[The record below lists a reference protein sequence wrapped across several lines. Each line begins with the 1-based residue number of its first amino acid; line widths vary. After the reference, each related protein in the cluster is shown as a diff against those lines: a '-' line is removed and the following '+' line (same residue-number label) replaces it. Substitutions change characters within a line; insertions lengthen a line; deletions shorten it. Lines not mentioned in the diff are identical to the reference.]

1 MAGKNKK
8 KKSAGSNIAAQNR
21 RARRDY
27 AIVET
32 LEAGL
37 QLTGTE
43 VKSLRAGRA
52 SLNEAFAGEKHGEM
66 YLFNAHIPVYEGASR
81 IFNHEPIR
89 DRKLLLHKKQMA
101 HLLGSQKV
109 QGMALIPL
117 KIYFN
122 DRGMAKLEL
131 ALGEGKRSFD
141 KRETVKERDWN
152 RQKGRLLRDK
162 G

>member
-8 KKSAGSNIAAQNR
+8 KKTSGNVVAQNR

-27 AIVET
+27 SIVET
-32 LEAGL
+32 VEAGL

-66 YLFNAHIPVYEGASR
+66 YLFNAHIPVYEGASSV
-81 IFNHEPIR
+81 FNHEPVH
-89 DRKLLLHKKQMA
+89 DRKLLLHRKQMA
-101 HLLGSQKV
+101 HLLGAQK
-109 QGMALIPL
+109 QKGMALIPL

-122 DRGMAKLEL
+122 ARGMAKLEL
-131 ALGEGKRSFD
+131 ALGEGKHTYD
-141 KRETVKERDWN
+141 KRDTVKQRDWS
-152 RQKGRLLRDK
+152 REKGRLLRDK

>member
-32 LEAGL
+32 MEAGL

-52 SLNEAFAGEKHGEM
+52 SLNEAFAGEKHGEI
-66 YLFNAHIPVYEGASR
+66 YLFNAHIPVYEGASNV
-81 IFNHEPIR
+81 FNHEPVH
-89 DRKLLLHKKQMA
+89 DRKLLLHRKQMA
-101 HLLGSQKV
+101 HLLGSQK
-109 QGMALIPL
+109 QKGMALIPL

-122 DRGMAKLEL
+122 ERGLAKLEL

>member
-52 SLNEAFAGEKHGEM
+52 SLNEAFAGEKHGEI
-66 YLFNAHIPVYEGASR
+66 YLFNAHIPVYEGASSV
-81 IFNHEPIR
+81 FNHEPVR
-89 DRKLLLHKKQMA
+89 DRKLLLHRKQMA
-101 HLLGSQKV
+101 HLLGSQK
-109 QGMALIPL
+109 QKGMALIPL

-122 DRGMAKLEL
+122 ARGMAKLEL

>member
-8 KKSAGSNIAAQNR
+8 KKGTSGNVVAQNR

-27 AIVET
+27 TIVET
-32 LEAGL
+32 IEAGL

-66 YLFNAHIPVYEGASR
+66 YLFNTHIPVYEGASS

-89 DRKLLLHKKQMA
+89 DRKLLLHRRQIA
-101 HLLGSQKV
+101 HLLGSQK
-109 QGMALIPL
+109 QKGMALVPL

-122 DRGMAKLEL
+122 DRGLAKLEL

>member
-8 KKSAGSNIAAQNR
+8 KKTSGNVVAQNR
-21 RARRDY
+21 KARRDY
-27 AIVET
+27 DIVET

-66 YLFNAHIPVYEGASR
+66 YLFHANIPPYEGASNV
-81 IFNHEPIR
+81 FNHEPTR
-89 DRKLLLHKKQMA
+89 DRKLLLHRRQLA
-101 HLLGSQKV
+101 HLIGAQRQK
-109 QGMALIPL
+109 GMALVPL

-122 DRGMAKLEL
+122 DRGIAKMEL
-131 ALGEGKRSFD
+131 ALGEGKHKYD
-141 KRETVKERDWN
+141 KRETVKERDWG
-152 RQKGRLLRDK
+152 RQKARLLRDK

>member
-8 KKSAGSNIAAQNR
+8 KKTSGNVVAQNR

-32 LEAGL
+32 LEAGM

-81 IFNHEPIR
+81 IFNHEPVR
-89 DRKLLLHKKQMA
+89 DRKLLLHRKQMA
-101 HLLGSQKV
+101 HLLGSQK
-109 QGMALIPL
+109 QKGMALIPL

-122 DRGMAKLEL
+122 ERGVAKLEL
-131 ALGEGKRSFD
+131 ALGEGKHTYD
-141 KRETVKERDWN
+141 KRDTVKQRDWS
-152 RQKGRLLRDK
+152 REKGRLLRDK

>member
-8 KKSAGSNIAAQNR
+8 KKNSGSNVVAQNR

-27 AIVET
+27 SIIET

-37 QLTGTE
+37 MLTGTE

-81 IFNHEPIR
+81 VFNHEPVH
-89 DRKLLLHKKQMA
+89 DRKLLLHRKQMA
-101 HLLGSQKV
+101 HLLGAQK
-109 QGMALIPL
+109 QKGMALVPL

-122 DRGMAKLEL
+122 DRGIAKLEL
-131 ALGEGKRSFD
+131 ALGEGKHSYD
-141 KRETVKERDWN
+141 KRETVKDREWG
-152 RQKGRLLRDK
+152 RQKARLLRDK

>member
-8 KKSAGSNIAAQNR
+8 KKTSSGNVVAQNR

-27 AIVET
+27 NIVET
-32 LEAGL
+32 MEAGL

-66 YLFNAHIPVYEGASR
+66 YLFNTHIPVYEGASSV
-81 IFNHEPIR
+81 FNHEPIR
-89 DRKLLLHKKQMA
+89 DRKLLLHRRQVA
-101 HLLGSQKV
+101 HLLGSQK
-109 QGMALIPL
+109 QKGMALVPL

-122 DRGMAKLEL
+122 DRGLAKLEL

>member
-8 KKSAGSNIAAQNR
+8 KKTSGSNIAAQNR

-27 AIVET
+27 SIVET
-32 LEAGL
+32 MEVGL
-37 QLTGTE
+37 MLTGTE

-52 SLNEAFAGEKHGEM
+52 SLNESFAGEKHGEL
-66 YLFNAHIPVYEGASR
+66 YLFNTHIPVYEGASSV
-81 IFNHEPIR
+81 FNHEPIR
-89 DRKLLLHKKQMA
+89 DRKLLLHRRQMA
-101 HLLGSQKV
+101 HLLGSQK
-109 QGMALIPL
+109 QKGMALVPL

-122 DRGMAKLEL
+122 DRGLAKLEL

-141 KRETVKERDWN
+141 KRETVKERDWD

>member
-8 KKSAGSNIAAQNR
+8 KKGTSSNVVAQNR
-21 RARRDY
+21 KARRDY
-27 AIVET
+27 SIVET

-66 YLFNAHIPVYEGASR
+66 YLFNAHIPQYDQASR
-81 IFNHEPIR
+81 VFNHDPTR
-89 DRKLLLHKKQMA
+89 DRKLLLHRRQMA
-101 HLLGSQKV
+101 HLIGAQK
-109 QGMALIPL
+109 QKGMALVPL
-117 KIYFN
+117 RIYFN
-122 DRGMAKLEL
+122 GRGVAKLEL
-131 ALGEGKRSFD
+131 ALGEGKRMHD
-141 KRETVKERDWN
+141 KRDTIKARDWD
-152 RQKGRLLRDK
+152 RQKARLLRDK

>member
-8 KKSAGSNIAAQNR
+8 KKTLGGNVVAQNR
-21 RARRDY
+21 KARRDY
-27 AIVET
+27 TIVET

-66 YLFNAHIPVYEGASR
+66 YLFNAHIPHYEGASR
-81 IFNHEPIR
+81 IFNHEPNR
-89 DRKLLLHKKQMA
+89 DRKLLLHRRQMA
-101 HLLGSQKV
+101 HLLGKQQQK
-109 QGMALIPL
+109 GMTLVPL

-122 DRGMAKLEL
+122 SRGMAKCEL
-131 ALGEGKRSFD
+131 ALGEGKHMYD
-141 KRETVKERDWN
+141 KRQTVKDRDWG
-152 RQKGRLLRDK
+152 RQKARLMRDK

>member
-8 KKSAGSNIAAQNR
+8 KKTSGNVVAQNR

-27 AIVET
+27 NIVET
-32 LEAGL
+32 VEAGL

-66 YLFNAHIPVYEGASR
+66 YLFNAHIPPYEGASSV
-81 IFNHEPIR
+81 FNHEPVH

-101 HLLGSQKV
+101 HLLDAQK
-109 QGMALIPL
+109 QKGMALVPL

-122 DRGMAKLEL
+122 ARGMAKLEL
-131 ALGEGKRSFD
+131 ALGEGKHTYD
-141 KRETVKERDWN
+141 KRDTVKQRDWS
-152 RQKGRLLRDK
+152 REKGRLLRDK

>member
-8 KKSAGSNIAAQNR
+8 KKTSGNVVAQNR
-21 RARRDY
+21 KARRDY
-27 AIVET
+27 EIVET
-32 LEAGL
+32 VEAGL
-37 QLTGTE
+37 QLYGTE

-52 SLNEAFAGEKHGEM
+52 SLNEAFAGEKHGEI

-81 IFNHEPIR
+81 IFNHEPTR
-89 DRKLLLHKKQMA
+89 DRKLLLHRKQMA
-101 HLLGSQKV
+101 HLIGSQRQK
-109 QGMALIPL
+109 GMALIPL

-122 DRGMAKLEL
+122 GHGLAKLEL
-131 ALGEGKRSFD
+131 ALGEGKRKFD

>member
-8 KKSAGSNIAAQNR
+8 KKTPGGNVVAQNR
-21 RARRDY
+21 KARRDY
-27 AIVET
+27 QILET
-32 LEAGL
+32 MEAGL

-52 SLNEAFAGEKHGEM
+52 SLGEAFAGEKFGEM
-66 YLFNAHIPVYEGASR
+66 YLMKAHIPPYEGASR
-81 IFNHEPIR
+81 IFNHEPNR

-101 HLLGSQKV
+101 SLLGAQK
-109 QGMALIPL
+109 QKGMALVPL

-122 DRGMAKLEL
+122 NRGIAKLEL
-131 ALGEGKRSFD
+131 ALGEGKHKYD
-141 KRETVKERDWN
+141 KRETVKDRDWG
-152 RQKGRLLRDK
+152 RQKARLLRDK

>member
-1 MAGKNKK
+1 
-8 KKSAGSNIAAQNR
+8 
-21 RARRDY
+21 
-27 AIVET
+27 
-32 LEAGL
+32 
-37 QLTGTE
+37 
-43 VKSLRAGRA
+43 
-52 SLNEAFAGEKHGEM
+52 
-66 YLFNAHIPVYEGASR
+66 
-81 IFNHEPIR
+81 
-89 DRKLLLHKKQMA
+89 MA
-101 HLLGSQKV
+101 HLLGSQK
-109 QGMALIPL
+109 QKGMALIPL

>member
-8 KKSAGSNIAAQNR
+8 KKTPGSNIAAQNR

-27 AIVET
+27 SIVET
-32 LEAGL
+32 MEVGL
-37 QLTGTE
+37 MLTGTE

-52 SLNEAFAGEKHGEM
+52 SLNEAFAGEKHGEL
-66 YLFNAHIPVYEGASR
+66 YLFNTHIPVYEGASSV
-81 IFNHEPIR
+81 FNHEPIR
-89 DRKLLLHKKQMA
+89 DRKLLLHRRQMA
-101 HLLGSQKV
+101 HLLGAQK
-109 QGMALIPL
+109 QKGMALVPL

-122 DRGMAKLEL
+122 DRGLAKLEL

>member
-8 KKSAGSNIAAQNR
+8 KKTPGGNVVAQNR
-21 RARRDY
+21 KARRDY
-27 AIVET
+27 QILET
-32 LEAGL
+32 MEAGL

-52 SLNEAFAGEKHGEM
+52 SLGEAFAGEKFGEM
-66 YLFNAHIPVYEGASR
+66 YLMNAHIPPYEGASR
-81 IFNHEPIR
+81 IFNHEPNR

-101 HLLGSQKV
+101 SLLGAQK
-109 QGMALIPL
+109 QKGMALVPL

-122 DRGMAKLEL
+122 NRGIAKLEL
-131 ALGEGKRSFD
+131 ALGEGKHKYD
-141 KRETVKERDWN
+141 KRETVKDRDWG
-152 RQKGRLLRDK
+152 RQKARLLRDK

>member
-101 HLLGSQKV
+101 HLLGSQKQ

>member
-8 KKSAGSNIAAQNR
+8 KKSAGSNIAAHNR

-52 SLNEAFAGEKHGEM
+52 SLNEAFAGEKHG
-66 YLFNAHIPVYEGASR
+66 
-81 IFNHEPIR
+81 
-89 DRKLLLHKKQMA
+89 
-101 HLLGSQKV
+101 
-109 QGMALIPL
+109 
-117 KIYFN
+117 
-122 DRGMAKLEL
+122 
-131 ALGEGKRSFD
+131 
-141 KRETVKERDWN
+141 
-152 RQKGRLLRDK
+152 
-162 G
+162 

>member
-8 KKSAGSNIAAQNR
+8 KKSGNAVAQNR
-21 RARRDY
+21 KARRDY
-27 AIVET
+27 QISET

-52 SLNEAFAGEKHGEM
+52 SLNEAFAGEKHGEI
-66 YLFNAHIPVYEGASR
+66 YLLNAHIPVYEGAAN
-81 IFNHEPIR
+81 IFNHEPNR
-89 DRKLLLHKKQMA
+89 DRKLLLHRKQMA
-101 HLLGSQKV
+101 HLIGAQK
-109 QGMALIPL
+109 QKGMALVPL

-122 DRGMAKLEL
+122 NRGLAKLEL
-131 ALGEGKRSFD
+131 ALGEGKKSYD
-141 KRETVKERDWN
+141 KRETVKTRDWD
-152 RQKGRLLRDK
+152 RQKARLLRDK

>member
-8 KKSAGSNIAAQNR
+8 KNTSGNIVAQNR

-32 LEAGL
+32 VEAGL

-52 SLNEAFAGEKHGEM
+52 SLNEAFAGEKHGQM

-89 DRKLLLHKKQMA
+89 DRKLLLHRKQMA
-101 HLLGSQKV
+101 HLLGSQK
-109 QGMALIPL
+109 QKGMALIPL

-122 DRGMAKLEL
+122 ARGMAKLEL
-131 ALGEGKRSFD
+131 ALGEGKHSYD
-141 KRETVKERDWN
+141 KRDTVKQRDWA
-152 RQKGRLLRDK
+152 REKSRLLRDK

>member
-1 MAGKNKK
+1 MSGKNKK
-8 KKSAGSNIAAQNR
+8 KKTSGNVVAQNR

-27 AIVET
+27 NIVET

-66 YLFNAHIPVYEGASR
+66 FLFNAHIPVYEGASR

-101 HLLGSQKV
+101 HLIGAQK
-109 QGMALIPL
+109 QKGMALVPL

-122 DRGMAKLEL
+122 PRGMAKLEL

-141 KRETVKERDWN
+141 KRETVKQRDWD

>member
-8 KKSAGSNIAAQNR
+8 KKTSGGNIVAQNR

-27 AIVET
+27 SIVET
-32 LEAGL
+32 MEAGL

-66 YLFNAHIPVYEGASR
+66 YLFNTHIPVYEGASSA
-81 IFNHEPIR
+81 FNHEPIR
-89 DRKLLLHKKQMA
+89 DRKLLLHRRQMA
-101 HLLGSQKV
+101 HLLGSQK
-109 QGMALIPL
+109 QKGMALVPL

-122 DRGMAKLEL
+122 DRGLAKLEL

>member
-8 KKSAGSNIAAQNR
+8 KKTSGNVVAQNR

-27 AIVET
+27 NIVET
-32 LEAGL
+32 MEAGL

-66 YLFNAHIPVYEGASR
+66 YLFNAHIPVYEGASS

-101 HLLGSQKV
+101 HLFGAQK
-109 QGMALIPL
+109 QKGMALVPL

-122 DRGMAKLEL
+122 PRGMAKLEL

>member
-8 KKSAGSNIAAQNR
+8 KKTSGNVVAQNR

-27 AIVET
+27 NILET
-32 LEAGL
+32 VEAGL

-66 YLFNAHIPVYEGASR
+66 YLFNAHIPPYEGASR
-81 IFNHEPIR
+81 VFNHEPVH
-89 DRKLLLHKKQMA
+89 DRKLLLHRKQMS
-101 HLLGSQKV
+101 HLLGSQK
-109 QGMALIPL
+109 QKGMALIPL

-122 DRGMAKLEL
+122 ARGMAKLEL
-131 ALGEGKRSFD
+131 GLGEGKHTYD
-141 KRETVKERDWN
+141 KRDTVKQRDWS
-152 RQKGRLLRDK
+152 REKGRLLRDK

>member
-1 MAGKNKK
+1 
-8 KKSAGSNIAAQNR
+8 
-21 RARRDY
+21 
-27 AIVET
+27 
-32 LEAGL
+32 
-37 QLTGTE
+37 
-43 VKSLRAGRA
+43 
-52 SLNEAFAGEKHGEM
+52 
-66 YLFNAHIPVYEGASR
+66 
-81 IFNHEPIR
+81 
-89 DRKLLLHKKQMA
+89 
-101 HLLGSQKV
+101 
-109 QGMALIPL
+109 MALIPL

>member
-8 KKSAGSNIAAQNR
+8 KKISTSNIVAQNR

-27 AIVET
+27 SIVET
-32 LEAGL
+32 MEVGL
-37 QLTGTE
+37 MLTGTE

-66 YLFNAHIPVYEGASR
+66 YLFNTHIPVYEGASSV
-81 IFNHEPIR
+81 FNHEPIR
-89 DRKLLLHKKQMA
+89 DRKLLMHRRQMS
-101 HLLGSQKV
+101 HLLGSQK
-109 QGMALIPL
+109 QKGMALVPL

-122 DRGMAKLEL
+122 DRGLAKLEL

-141 KRETVKERDWN
+141 KRETVKERYWD

>member
-8 KKSAGSNIAAQNR
+8 KKTGGNIVAQNR
-21 RARRDY
+21 KARRDY
-27 AIVET
+27 QIVET

-52 SLNEAFAGEKHGEM
+52 SLNEAFAGEKHGEL
-66 YLFNAHIPVYEGASR
+66 YLFNAHIPVYDGASR
-81 IFNHEPIR
+81 IFNHEPTR
-89 DRKLLLHKKQMA
+89 DRKLLVHRKQLA
-101 HLLGSQKV
+101 SLIGAQRQK
-109 QGMALIPL
+109 GMALVPL

-122 DRGMAKLEL
+122 NRGMAKLEL
-131 ALGEGKRSFD
+131 ALGEGKRKFD
-141 KRETVKERDWN
+141 KRETVKTRDWD
-152 RQKGRLLRDK
+152 RQKARLLRDK